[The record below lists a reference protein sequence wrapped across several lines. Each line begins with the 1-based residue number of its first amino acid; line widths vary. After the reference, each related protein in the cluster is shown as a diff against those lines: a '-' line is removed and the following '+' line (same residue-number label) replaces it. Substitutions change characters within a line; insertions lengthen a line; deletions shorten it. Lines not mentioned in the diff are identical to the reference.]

1 MAAGIDRE
9 ELRALVREALK
20 ESLATSAAAAT
31 PAADGLAG
39 EIHVAL
45 GRGRPARLPVAVAS
59 SADLDR
65 FAQALAGACG
75 DDTVKAAIV
84 AGDVR
89 FELAR
94 TATPSSASTA
104 KPAAP
109 ARGGAF
115 EMSSGVLSEAKI
127 VEISRTH
134 RKILVGRDVVM
145 TPLARDKAREMKV
158 ELVRQ
163 KP

>member
-20 ESLATSAAAAT
+20 ESLATSAAAAA
-31 PAADGLAG
+31 PAAGGLAD
-39 EIHVAL
+39 ELRAAL
-45 GRGRPARLPVAVAS
+45 AGGRPARLSVSAGS
-59 SADLDR
+59 NADLDR
-65 FAQALAGACG
+65 FAKAIAEACG
-75 DDTVKAAIV
+75 DDALKAAIL

-89 FELAR
+89 FEPTR
-94 TATPSSASTA
+94 T
-104 KPAAP
+104 AAP
-109 ARGGAF
+109 ASAAKAPAPARAGAF

-134 RKILVGRDVVM
+134 RKILVGSDVVM

>member
-20 ESLATSAAAAT
+20 ESLAASASAST
-31 PAADGLAG
+31 PAADGLAR
-39 EIHVAL
+39 ELRAAL
-45 GRGRPARLPVAVAS
+45 ARERPARLSLSVGC

-65 FAQALAGACG
+65 FAHGIAEACG
-75 DDTVKAAIV
+75 DDTLRAAIL

-94 TATPSSASTA
+94 TAVPAA
-104 KPAAP
+104 KPPVP

-134 RKILVGRDVVM
+134 KKILIGSDVVM